1 MENVF
6 DAKSFLGS
14 ISTIF
19 FAFIG
24 THTYA
29 EWAAI
34 MAIVTGVLTSIYT
47 FYKLVRDI
55 KRDYSKK
62 RK

>member
-6 DAKSFLGS
+6 DSKSFFGS

-24 THTYA
+24 SHSYS

-34 MAIVTGVLTSIYT
+34 MAIVTGALTSIYT
-47 FYKLVRDI
+47 FYKLIRDI